1 MCFHVLK
8 ILITACYG
16 IYRNELP
23 MHGINLSLTLVNQK
37 KILELK
43 KRWIILISIAVI
55 LIGLRIALPFI
66 LENVINDKL
75 DNLEDYT
82 GRVEDVDLRL
92 FRGAYTI
99 DTVTVQKRTDTV
111 PVPFFA
117 ADRIELSLQWDAL
130 FDGAIVGS
138 ITAFYPRLNFTVSS
152 SGGEEITQTGENVD
166 WYEEVKGL
174 LPLRINRIE
183 IIQGQITYKDYTTQP
198 MVDVSVDSLDM
209 IVKNLTNV
217 IDAQKKLPASLKGTG
232 IVAKSGSFDVEAQ
245 MDILQEVPD
254 LDLNLKIENVALP
267 SLNDY
272 LKAFT
277 NTDAR
282 DGKFSL
288 YTEIILND
296 GNIEGYVK
304 PVLENIDLI
313 KWNKEEEPF
322 IDKVWESIVGGV
334 AELFE
339 NQPKDRLAT
348 EVPLSGNI
356 EDLDAG
362 IGVTL
367 WNVVK
372 NAFIEALNKELNNS
386 LDYENS
392 EN

>member
-1 MCFHVLK
+1 ML
-8 ILITACYG
+8 LIA
-16 IYRNELP
+16 
-23 MHGINLSLTLVNQK
+23 M
-37 KILELK
+37 
-43 KRWIILISIAVI
+43 
-55 LIGLRIALPFI
+55 RIALPFI
-66 LENVINDKL
+66 LKNIINDKL
-75 DNLEDYT
+75 DDLEDYT
-82 GRVEDVDLRL
+82 GSVEDVDLRL
-92 FRGAYTI
+92 FRGAYAI

-138 ITAFYPRLNFTVSS
+138 IKAFYPRLNFTVSY
-152 SGGEEITQTGENVD
+152 SGGEEVTQTGQNVD
-166 WYEEVKGL
+166 WYEKVKEL

-183 IIQGQITYKDYTTQP
+183 IIQGQIAYKDYTTQP
-198 MVDVSVDSLDM
+198 MVDISIDSLHM
-209 IVKNLTNV
+209 VVKNLTNV
-217 IDAQKKLPASLKGTG
+217 VDAQKKLPATLKGTG
-232 IVAKSGSFDVEAQ
+232 IVAKSGSFNVEAQ

-254 LDLNLKIENVALP
+254 LDLDLKIENVALP

-282 DGKFSL
+282 DGTFNL
-288 YTEIILND
+288 YTEVILND

-313 KWNKEEEPF
+313 KWKKEEGPF
-322 IDKVWESIVGGV
+322 MDKIWESIVGGV

-356 EDLDAG
+356 ENVDAG

-372 NAFIEALNKELNNS
+372 NAFIKALDKQLNNS
-386 LDYENS
+386 LNMENTES
-392 EN
+392 QE